1 MKHASLHILLL
12 LLALAVLLTAGC
24 AAAAPAAEAGES
36 AAASA
41 EPSPAPAAEPTAEPT
56 PEPVREVEILG
67 KTVDADAAEVDLAG
81 ITDADVPAVAESLSL
96 LHAPQ
101 RLVIGSEKDN
111 PLSWESLQALHG
123 AAPRAAIDYAFTLW
137 KKDLNLSDEELDL
150 KYVRMD
156 DEGELVRKVSSCMT
170 NLKTL
175 DMDSCGVSNEAMAAL
190 RDSMPQVEVIWR
202 VNFGRF
208 YTARTNVEKILAS
221 MPGKAGN
228 LVHNN
233 VMALQYCTKVK
244 YMDLG
249 HNNHLDTIEFCRYMP
264 DLEVLIVACTY
275 VEDFS
280 PLESCP
286 KLEYVEALNTR
297 LHDLTPFAGLKNLRH
312 LNIGYNFAVTDITPL
327 YSLTDLERL
336 WIGAHDP
343 VPPEQIAE
351 FRRLAPNCE
360 VNDTAMDPTE
370 EGWRF
375 AEGNGPR
382 SANNVPR
389 YELLRRQF
397 GYKDWDFSFQWNDP
411 LYDPTWHA
419 PEVEPDAVEDFI
431 DEPDLV

>member
-1 MKHASLHILLL
+1 MRHVSLRMMLLL
-12 LLALAVLLTAGC
+12 VLAVLLTAGC
-24 AAAAPAAEAGES
+24 AAGAPAAAPAGES

-41 EPSPAPAAEPTAEPT
+41 EPTPASTAEPT
-56 PEPVREVEILG
+56 PEPTPEPIREVEILG
-67 KTVDADAAEVDLAG
+67 KTVAVEAAEVDLAG
-81 ITDADVPAVAESLSL
+81 ITDADVPAVAEQLAL
-96 LHAPQ
+96 LNGPE

-111 PLSWESLQALHG
+111 PLTWESLQALHD
-123 AAPRAAIDYAFTLW
+123 AAPEAVIDYAFKLW
-137 KKDLNLSDEELDL
+137 KKDLNLADEVLDL
-150 KYVRMD
+150 KYCRMD
-156 DEGELVRKVSSCMT
+156 DEGEMVRRLTALMPR
-170 NLKTL
+170 LKTL
-175 DMDSCGVSNEAMAAL
+175 DMDSCGVSNEAMAEL
-190 RDSMPQVEVIWR
+190 RDSMPDVEVIWR

-280 PLESCP
+280 PLEACP
-286 KLEYVEALNTR
+286 KLEYLEALNTR
-297 LHDLTPFAGLKNLRH
+297 LHGLTPFSGMKNLRH

-351 FRRLAPNCE
+351 YRRLAPNCE
-360 VNDTAMDPTE
+360 VNDTATDPTE

-375 AEGNGPR
+375 AESNGPR
-382 SANNVPR
+382 SNNNSPR
-389 YELLRRQF
+389 YDLLRRQF
-397 GYKDWDFSFQWNDP
+397 GYQDSDFSFQWNDP

-419 PEVEPDAVEDFI
+419 PAVEPDAVEDFI
-431 DEPDLV
+431 DEPDLL